1 MKCFRRKSDLKSI
14 PIEGVL
20 FLAALVCSVAFSACT
35 KRPGMPDN
43 WLGQLQAHR
52 AAADSFMRYNPDSP
66 FRRDSS
72 IVFKGLHWFPPD
84 PEMRF
89 QSTFHKFAEKVPV
102 IVFGTKGDV
111 RKAIRYGY
119 FEFLYRRKLFRIVV
133 YKYSPEELEMRGE
146 DLKDYLLVWFTDL
159 TTGRET
165 YNIGRY
171 LEVDRES
178 PDSSHVYA
186 LDFNEA
192 FNPYCA
198 YSSLYSCAIPTRENF
213 LPLAI
218 RAGEEKYHD

>member
-1 MKCFRRKSDLKSI
+1 MKSCRIKSDRRTCRT
-14 PIEGVL
+14 EGIL
-20 FLAALVCSVAFSACT
+20 FLFGALCALALSACS
-35 KRPGMPDN
+35 KPPGLPED
-43 WLGQLQAHR
+43 WLARLQEHR
-52 AAADSFMRYNPDSP
+52 ASVDSFMRFNPESP
-66 FRRDSS
+66 FRHDSS
-72 IVFKGLHWFPPD
+72 IVFKGLRWFPPD
-84 PEMRF
+84 PELRF
-89 QSTFHKFAEKVPV
+89 ESTLHPFAEKVPV

-119 FEFLYRRKLFRIVV
+119 FEFLYRRRLFRIAV

-146 DLKDYLLVWFTDL
+146 QLKDYLLVWFTDM

-178 PDSSHVYA
+178 PDPNHMYV

-198 YSSLYSCAIPTRENF
+198 YSSLYSCAIPTRENY
-213 LPLAI
+213 LPLPI